1 MLKVKNTEQE
11 HSKNINL
18 ILKEAQQSI
27 HNQMGDNIE
36 EQKEQVNLDKQIK
49 HSKKLMLE
57 TNTAKK
63 LKN

>member
-1 MLKVKNTEQE
+1 MVDN
-11 HSKNINL
+11 
-18 ILKEAQQSI
+18 KEKW
-27 HNQMGDNIE
+27 
-36 EQKEQVNLDKQIK
+36 KEQVNLDKQIK